1 MVMTEVGSTGAAYT
15 TQRGG
20 QMGSPA
26 CVLREKGGGEIQGCR
41 GDGGEWQRCSLKA
54 RVEGEGVTDPKEEP
68 V

>member
-26 CVLREKGGGEIQGCR
+26 CVLREKGGERSKGAEVMGVSGR
-41 GDGGEWQRCSLKA
+41 GAL
-54 RVEGEGVTDPKEEP
+54 
-68 V
+68 

>member
-1 MVMTEVGSTGAAYT
+1 MHNTKRGADGIT
-15 TQRGG
+15 CLCIEG
-20 QMGSPA
+20 
-26 CVLREKGGGEIQGCR
+26 EGGGEIQGCR